1 MTTLPQHKRAD
12 ILYIFKL
19 VLFSSLP
26 FSSSLTTLDSCFPT
40 TNSSSGSSYLLS
52 FQPGSFLLR
61 LTPSSCQ
68 SLSGLCSSITRE
80 SPFLITAMKTIPL
93 HRHISCSC
101 NEYKICN
108 EDIRYKI
115 VSTLP
120 PTRTQALRL
129 QALCFVPYHPSNS
142 STEPITLHT

>member
-19 VLFSSLP
+19 VLFSSFP
-26 FSSSLTTLDSCFPT
+26 FSSSLTTLDSCFST
-40 TNSSSGSSYLLS
+40 TNSSSGSSYLLY

-101 NEYKICN
+101 NE
-108 EDIRYKI
+108 DIRYKI

-120 PTRTQALRL
+120 PTRTQACRH
-129 QALCFVPYHPSNS
+129 FVLS
-142 STEPITLHT
+142 STTPPTPGQNPLHT